1 MLKTKPSLMNLLRSS
16 RRLQEQYISKKP
28 LSTRVAAVLGKLRS
42 PEMVRLSNQILLF
55 GRNDIVQTAEPCCVL
70 ASYLDP
76 GSVRTRYE
84 FQGIDRRGP
93 IHNWPSCGP
102 CRS

>member
-1 MLKTKPSLMNLLRSS
+1 MLKTKSLLTNSLRSS

-76 GSVRTRYE
+76 VPLE
-84 FQGIDRRGP
+84 LVMNFRGL
-93 IHNWPSCGP
+93 IGAVLFIIGLVV
-102 CRS
+102 